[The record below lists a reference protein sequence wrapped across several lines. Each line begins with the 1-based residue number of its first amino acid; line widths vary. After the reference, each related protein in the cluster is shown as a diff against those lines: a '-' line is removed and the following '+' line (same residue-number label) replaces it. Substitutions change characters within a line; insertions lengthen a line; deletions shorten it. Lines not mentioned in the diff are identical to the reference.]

1 MSSINPIVVFN
12 EMDDQ
17 EVEGFTDGLMGSA
30 TLGTGQF
37 CTNPGVVFH
46 PGGDWGKAFVSSYA
60 KKMSEFSPCPMLHK
74 GIRQAYLSGL
84 NRLASTSGIE
94 VVHQSEVDLQV
105 PVVWL
110 VPVS

>member
-37 CTNPGVVFH
+37 CTNQ
-46 PGGDWGKAFVSSYA
+46 VSYSILEEIGARLSYL
-60 KKMSEFSPCPMLHK
+60 PMQK
-74 GIRQAYLSGL
+74 R
-84 NRLASTSGIE
+84 
-94 VVHQSEVDLQV
+94 
-105 PVVWL
+105 
-110 VPVS
+110 